1 MVSAPELEVLVRP
14 PGFEPGSPAWQAL
27 APVLWNELR
36 DGFREFA
43 ADRYAPQTA
52 KGLINYLERFLKEP
66 IQDPVDVLRLF
77 SNLSVGQQHHLNR
90 ALRAL
95 FNYLEILGWS
105 KTWLDSLRKAIPKD
119 RIGIDLHVPEPGEIL
134 ESMKRLPGI
143 PLKYRALWSLCL
155 DSGIR
160 MIEAIRIIGAFSEE
174 KLTAVNGFYRYD
186 IGAFRGSKQAYY
198 AYFTGST
205 FEVLNEAAGIGIKE
219 KSASHYYCKYGLVSP
234 KYLRKFAFDRMI
246 ELGVPE
252 SVADF
257 IEGRVPKRIGAKHYM
272 ALRRQADRWYPLYAM
287 YLKKLRAS

>member
-1 MVSAPELEVLVRP
+1 MRP
-14 PGFEPGSPAWQAL
+14 PGFEPGSPAWQAP
-27 APVLWNELR
+27 APILWNEIR

-52 KGLINYLERFLKEP
+52 KGLINYLDRFIGSDP
-66 IQDPVDVLRLF
+66 IHDPKDILRIF
-77 SNLSVGQQHHLNR
+77 QGLSVGQQHHLNR

-105 KTWLDSLRKAIPKD
+105 KEWLDSLRKAIPKD
-119 RIGIDLHVPEPGEIL
+119 RVGIDLHVPEPEEIL

-143 PLKYRALWSLCL
+143 PLKYRALWNLCL
-155 DSGIR
+155 DSGAR

-186 IGAFRGSKQAYY
+186 VGAFRRSKQAYY
-198 AYFTGST
+198 AYFTWST
-205 FEVLNEAAGIGIKE
+205 FEVLHEAAGIRIKE

-252 SVADF
+252 SIADF

-272 ALRRQADRWYPLYAM
+272 ALRRQGDKWYPKYGE
-287 YLKKLRAS
+287 YLKVLREKAG